1 MGSGARILVVD
12 DDADM
17 LHLISLRLTAAGYQ
31 VSEAESGEA
40 ALLSFREN
48 RPQLVVTDLRMGE
61 MDGLALFEHL
71 QAEAQTLPVIILT
84 AHGTIPDAVAA
95 TQRGVFSFLTKPFD
109 GRELLR
115 RVADAIRLSPILDP
129 EHAAARWRSGLVT
142 VSVRMEDL
150 LRQALRISEES
161 KTALLVGTAGSR
173 KDHAG
178 TNHSWC
184 GATRWPSNGDRF
196 MHRFSRIGP
205 GRNAVARQCGR
216 GLCAGRGRLA
226 VSAGHKRLVAGGA
239 GTPVF
244 GALCTTAGQ

>member
-40 ALLSFREN
+40 ALLCFREN
-48 RPQLVVTDLRMGE
+48 RPQLVVTDLRMGG

-71 QAEAQTLPVIILT
+71 QSEAQTLPVIILT

-129 EHAAARWRSGLVT
+129 EHAAASWRSDLVT
-142 VSVRMEDL
+142 VSVRMEGCAAWLPAPARGYADGASHRQL
-150 LRQALRISEES
+150 GSAPLRCQRQSF
-161 KTALLVGTAGSR
+161 R
-173 KDHAG
+173 PRRDH
-178 TNHSWC
+178 HSSVPLP
-184 GATRWPSNGDRF
+184 A
-196 MHRFSRIGP
+196 
-205 GRNAVARQCGR
+205 
-216 GLCAGRGRLA
+216 
-226 VSAGHKRLVAGGA
+226 
-239 GTPVF
+239 
-244 GALCTTAGQ
+244 